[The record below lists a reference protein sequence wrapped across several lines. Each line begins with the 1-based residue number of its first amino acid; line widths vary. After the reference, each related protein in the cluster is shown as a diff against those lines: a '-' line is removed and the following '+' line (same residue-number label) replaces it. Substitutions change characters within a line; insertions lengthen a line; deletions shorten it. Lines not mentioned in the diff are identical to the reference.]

1 MLKNL
6 SKGLILRYKSLD
18 RNLEIIC
25 DGQPRGLTIYQ
36 VSAWSDVGGFI
47 RKRKSLQTDGRTDG
61 RPGE

>member
-36 VSAWSDVGGFI
+36 VSAWSDVGEKVY
-47 RKRKSLQTDGRTDG
+47 RRTDGRTPRG
-61 RPGE
+61 VT